1 MKISHHFL
9 QLSIWSISALAIV
22 SCTETTDPVSDTD
35 IAYASEDL
43 QANQAFEDLDYLTM
57 SAIETS
63 GIGARVIQNPQET
76 ICKGVSITQDTALKK
91 ITIDFGAGCKSSD
104 GIERKGKVYIVYS
117 GSLMVPG
124 STISAS
130 FDGFE
135 VDGIKIQGSRTMTT
149 TGFNLFENSISLS
162 VKIKDGKVIFPDGKF
177 ITYESVQTRTIKMT
191 ATGYLVKINGTST
204 GISTDK
210 VAYTSTIITPL
221 EINKDCVKTGIYV
234 PSAGVMEFGTMLE
247 KITIDFG
254 TGKCDKI
261 ITITTP
267 SGTKEITLD

>member
-1 MKISHHFL
+1 MRKNLNNLGLITSLFSL
-9 QLSIWSISALAIV
+9 LLLV
-22 SCTETTDPVSDTD
+22 SCTENVDPITTTD
-35 IAYASEDL
+35 IAYANDDL
-43 QANQAFEDLDYLTM
+43 KANQAFEDLDFLTM
-57 SAIETS
+57 SALENS
-63 GIGARVIQNPQET
+63 GIGARTIENPQET
-76 ICKGVSITQDTALKK
+76 ICKGISITQNQELKK
-91 ITIDFGAGCKSSD
+91 ITLDFGTGCKSAD
-104 GIERKGKVYIVYS
+104 GVERKGKIYIVYS
-117 GSLMVPG
+117 GSLLIPG

-177 ITYESVQTRTIKMT
+177 ITFESVQTRTIKMT

-210 VAYTSTIITPL
+210 VAYTSTITTPL

-234 PSAGVMEFGTMLE
+234 PSAGVLEFGNILG

-254 TGKCDKI
+254 AGKCDKI
-261 ITITTP
+261 ITVTTP
-267 SGTKEITLD
+267 TETKEITLD

>member
-1 MKISHHFL
+1 MKISRHFL
-9 QLSIWSISALAIV
+9 QLFAWSIGALAIV
-22 SCTETTDPVSDTD
+22 SCTETTDPITETE

-63 GIGARVIQNPQET
+63 GIGARTIENPQET
-76 ICKGVSITQDTALKK
+76 ICKGVSITQNVELKK
-91 ITIDFGAGCKSSD
+91 ITLDFGTGCKSAD

-135 VDGIKIQGSRTMTT
+135 VNGIKIQGSRTMTT

-177 ITYESVQTRTIKMT
+177 ITFESVQTRTIKMT
-191 ATGYLVKINGTST
+191 ATGYQVKINGTST
-204 GISTDK
+204 GIGTDK
-210 VAYTSTIITPL
+210 VAYTSTITTPL

-234 PSAGVMEFGTMLE
+234 PSAGVMEFGNILG
-247 KITIDFG
+247 KITINFG